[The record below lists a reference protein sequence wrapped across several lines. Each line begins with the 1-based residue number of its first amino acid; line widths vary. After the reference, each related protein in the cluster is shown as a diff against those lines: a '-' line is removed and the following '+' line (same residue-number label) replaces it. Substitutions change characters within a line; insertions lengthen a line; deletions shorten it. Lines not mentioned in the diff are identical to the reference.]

1 MPRFIHYVLSLFV
14 LTLAAANASANGH
27 KVKTPGGRSFIYRY
41 YLIDKQGTPGQ
52 LDQPQTFLSKKS
64 VARRQRQHLPVDST
78 DLPVSPLYL
87 REMAVEGVHI
97 VARSRWQ
104 NTVTIQSADSLLLAS
119 LAHKPFVK
127 AARLVY
133 VAPDSVAKSE
143 EIYWNIRQDFNRWDS
158 VINDPYGMA
167 RPQIEMLHGEELHTQ
182 GLKGQGM
189 TIAVLD
195 AGFMN
200 YDKIPALS
208 HAHIVGTKDFVQL
221 TAPSA
226 NRKARKEDDRAFHAI
241 DHGTRVLSA
250 IAAYAPE
257 VIIGTAPKAGFWLL
271 RSEAS
276 LVEQPVEEDFWTA
289 AAEFADS
296 VGVDII
302 NSSLGYNEYDGGL
315 GTYHLQDLDGK
326 TAFVSI
332 SASMLA
338 RKGIV
343 LCNSAGNSGMGQ
355 WKKIG
360 VPADAHDILTVGAI
374 DAGHKVAAFSSVG
387 PSQDDRVKPDVV
399 ALGAPTQLISGR
411 GALAQGMGTSFSTPV
426 VCGLV
431 ACLWQG
437 LPHLTAVDIIEL
449 VRQSADSYQ
458 QPTNVYGYGVPNFW
472 QAYQKGRQAQ

>member
-1 MPRFIHYVLSLFV
+1 MTRFIHYVLSLLV
-14 LTLAAANASANGH
+14 LTLMASNAFAGGH

-41 YLIDKQGTPGQ
+41 HLADKHGTPGQ

-64 VARRQRQHLPVDST
+64 VMRRQRQHLPVDST
-78 DLPVSPLYL
+78 DLPVSPVYL
-87 REMAVEGVHI
+87 RELAVEGVHI

-104 NTVTIQSADSLLLAS
+104 NTVTIQSADSLLLVS
-119 LAHKPFVK
+119 LAQKPFVK

-133 VAPDSVAKSE
+133 VAPDSVAKNE

-158 VINDPYGMA
+158 VRNDPYGMA
-167 RPQIEMLHGEELHTQ
+167 RPQIEMLHGEELHIQ

-200 YDKIPALS
+200 YDKIPAFS
-208 HAHIVGTKDFVQL
+208 HTHIVGTRDFVQL
-221 TAPSA
+221 TASTA
-226 NRKARKEDDRAFHAI
+226 TRKGRKEDDREFHSV

-250 IAAYAPE
+250 MAAYAPE
-257 VIIGTAPKAGFWLL
+257 VIIGTAPKADYWLL
-271 RSEAS
+271 RSEVS

-315 GTYHLQDLDGK
+315 GTYRLQDLDGQ
-326 TAFVSI
+326 TAYVSV

-360 VPADAHDILTVGAI
+360 VPADVRDILTVGAI
-374 DAGHKVAAFSSVG
+374 DSGHKIAAFSSVG
-387 PSQDDRVKPDVV
+387 PSQDGRCKPDVV

-437 LPHLTAVDIIEL
+437 LPHLTALDIIEL
-449 VRQSADSYQ
+449 VRQSSDSYQ
-458 QPTNVYGYGVPNFW
+458 SPTNVYGYGVPNFW
-472 QAYQKGRQAQ
+472 QAYQKGLQTQ